1 MYINYMIV
9 IYCTHQKG
17 EFGHNIF
24 VTGVYLALISLGT
37 ITPDKL
43 HYHAT
48 NETQQYRIAA
58 SAKQRT
64 LLGQKGIYAVVPV
77 H

>member
-48 NETQQYRIAA
+48 NETQQ
-58 SAKQRT
+58 
-64 LLGQKGIYAVVPV
+64 
-77 H
+77 